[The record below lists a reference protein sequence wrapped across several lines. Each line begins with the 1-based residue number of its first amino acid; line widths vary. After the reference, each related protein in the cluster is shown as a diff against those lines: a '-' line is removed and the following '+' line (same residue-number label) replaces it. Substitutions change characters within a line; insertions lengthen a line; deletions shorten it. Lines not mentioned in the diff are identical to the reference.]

1 MSSTDQPEPADEE
14 GDVEGIEVTDAEWAA
29 LVEAAESVRQG
40 KSVDTE
46 TVLAAL
52 ARNRS
57 A

>member
-1 MSSTDQPEPADEE
+1 MSGTDQSHPPDEE
-14 GDVEGIEVTDAEWAA
+14 GDGEGIEVTDAEWAA